1 MASSHSFP
9 KSLRLLNAH
18 DYSRVFSD
26 VDLRVSSNHFLIL
39 SKPLDH
45 HLPRLGIIVAK
56 KHVKLAVNRN
66 KVKRQL
72 RETFRKNQHSLPCID
87 LVVLAKRG
95 AGDLDSRTIQKELD
109 FLWRKLKQKAKS

>member
-1 MASSHSFP
+1 MTSCHSFP

-26 VDLRVSSNHFLIL
+26 VDLRVSSKYFLIL
-39 SKPLDH
+39 SKPLPSDH
-45 HLPRLGIIVAK
+45 PRLGLIVAK

-66 KVKRQL
+66 KIKRHL
-72 RETFRKNQHSLPCID
+72 RETFRKNQHSLPHLD
-87 LVVLAKRG
+87 LVVLAKKG
-95 AGDLDSRTIQKELD
+95 AGDLDSASMQKELD